1 MIYNH
6 TNNLSVRNFLTV
18 NDSSLLKAPGFT
30 SDHQSFPL
38 VINAKKISS
47 LKVII
52 A

>member
-1 MIYNH
+1 MAP
-6 TNNLSVRNFLTV
+6 NFTW
-18 NDSSLLKAPGFT
+18 
-30 SDHQSFPL
+30 DHQSFPL